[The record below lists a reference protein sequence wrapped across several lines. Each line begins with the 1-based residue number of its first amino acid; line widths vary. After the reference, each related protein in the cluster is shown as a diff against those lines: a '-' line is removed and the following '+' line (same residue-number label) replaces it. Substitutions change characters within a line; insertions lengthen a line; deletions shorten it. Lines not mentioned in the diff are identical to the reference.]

1 MMKILYPY
9 SIIFLDNKGVNMYCR
24 FCGRQ
29 IEDDSSFCTYCG
41 KNLSTSTTNDNANK
55 NVNNQNET
63 VVENEETSE
72 EKTSALKGFFILF
85 IPFIIIISIF
95 LAIAS
100 SNGSGS
106 GLLTRSIKDGDY
118 SCTTSQDLTSYSI
131 TIVPNKYFDKCEIEL
146 KLYNSSGKNIFSD
159 TISKQNLKKNSSYT
173 YTFDFGFVNSL
184 TGSSIRYTVTGKC
197 RLI

>member
-1 MMKILYPY
+1 MMKILYSY
-9 SIIFLDNKGVNMYCR
+9 SIIFLDNKGVIMYCR

-41 KNLSTSTTNDNANK
+41 KNLSTPTTNDSDNK

>member
-72 EKTSALKGFFILF
+72 EKSSALKGFFILF

>member
-1 MMKILYPY
+1 
-9 SIIFLDNKGVNMYCR
+9 MYCR

-72 EKTSALKGFFILF
+72 EKSSALKGFFILF